1 MRIQVLCIYAHD
13 IRDMVLAEQY
23 CHRQHQDL
31 LSSDNHHDRTD
42 LPPPPPP
49 SSSSAL
55 SQDTNAAT
63 KKPPTSAASSAATVV
78 VGSTMGNGL
87 RDELALHGCST
98 IYQLLVKVL
107 LTVSTHSPAVS
118 AGEATKAGLRM
129 GSELGSSS
137 SSSSWSTTEAVDA
150 AISLAERC
158 LLDADRLDPVAFL
171 AMLPRDVPLAKV
183 QRYLCGVLETTTSK
197 KRNLQVVYQ
206 LLRVREVH
214 VRTSATETNS
224 NNSMPITSVAH

>member
-31 LSSDNHHDRTD
+31 LSSDNHDRTD
-42 LPPPPPP
+42 LPPPPLP
-49 SSSSAL
+49 SSSSL
-55 SQDTNAAT
+55 SQDTNVAT
-63 KKPPTSAASSAATVV
+63 AKKPPTSAASSSAAATVV
-78 VGSTMGNGL
+78 VGSSMGNGL
-87 RDELALHGCST
+87 REELALHGCST
-98 IYQLLVKVL
+98 IYQLLGKVL
-107 LTVSTHSPAVS
+107 LAVSTHSPAVS

-129 GSELGSSS
+129 GSELGSSSS

-214 VRTSATETNS
+214 VRTSDTNS